1 MDKNNKKKYMYLL
14 FLLILALFIIDY
26 YYIDKFLNNTFDE
39 KEYSIVSRVIDG
51 DTIVLE
57 DGTHV
62 RLLGINT
69 PEKNEKYS
77 EESTSYLGD
86 LVLNKSVYLEKGR
99 DDRDRYNRSLR
110 YIYLGND
117 KGSVNEKL
125 VENGYANYY
134 FPSGYDQNS
143 YAMINAWKKCINEKV
158 NLCKKS
164 EDVCGECIKL
174 EKLDVQ
180 SQEVIL
186 KNECSLE
193 CDLDSWSLKDEGRK
207 IYKFK
212 SVVVRGDSK
221 IFIKVGEGEDTYSEL
236 FWHGE
241 SYVWT
246 RRGDT
251 LFLRDSKGDLVLWKG
266 Y

>member
-51 DTIVLE
+51 DTLVLE
-57 DGTHV
+57 DETHV

-117 KGSVNEKL
+117 K
-125 VENGYANYY
+125 
-134 FPSGYDQNS
+134 
-143 YAMINAWKKCINEKV
+143 
-158 NLCKKS
+158 
-164 EDVCGECIKL
+164 
-174 EKLDVQ
+174 
-180 SQEVIL
+180 
-186 KNECSLE
+186 
-193 CDLDSWSLKDEGRK
+193 
-207 IYKFK
+207 
-212 SVVVRGDSK
+212 
-221 IFIKVGEGEDTYSEL
+221 
-236 FWHGE
+236 
-241 SYVWT
+241 
-246 RRGDT
+246 
-251 LFLRDSKGDLVLWKG
+251 
-266 Y
+266 